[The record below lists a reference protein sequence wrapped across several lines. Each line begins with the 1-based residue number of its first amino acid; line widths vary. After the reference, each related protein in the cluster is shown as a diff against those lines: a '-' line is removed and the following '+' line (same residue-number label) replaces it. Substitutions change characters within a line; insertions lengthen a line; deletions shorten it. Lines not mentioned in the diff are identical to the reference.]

1 MMIGK
6 SGSLRHRVTH
16 QSSNEFLLFEDLYL
30 LVLAVKHLSTEI
42 ESRTP
47 WHNRLNASQTRAPLP
62 MWKLE
67 HQKLPS
73 DHPVF
78 LNGPY
83 HQISQQAMLSK
94 LDTTVPHYFNSGRL
108 DIMSHYVYLTCI
120 ILRCSYIVNC

>member
-1 MMIGK
+1 MMGK
-6 SGSLRHRVTH
+6 SASLRHRVTH
-16 QSSNEFLLFEDLYL
+16 QSSDEFLLFEDLYL

-83 HQISQQAMLSK
+83 HRISQQAMLSK